1 MKPLIRWSG
10 SKKQMLPKLKPLW
23 QSDRERY
30 IELFAGS
37 ACLFFE
43 LEPTSAVLADKNR
56 ELMDTYVSIKK
67 EPGAVHDALLSM
79 GAGKQG
85 YAEVRAQD
93 TSELT
98 PARRAARFIYLMR
111 HCYGGVYRTNRSG
124 GFNVPYGGG
133 STGQLP
139 TRDSLLAV
147 SKLLQHAELFNGDFT
162 AAVEEYRPG
171 DFVYLDPP
179 YADVLDRRGLQYGY
193 DSFLSDEL
201 GRLVAE
207 LDRIVAAGAEFVLS
221 YADTPE
227 ARAALERYGPT
238 QVTVQR
244 SLARNPEQRGV
255 AQELLCT
262 SFERVPA

>member
-1 MKPLIRWSG
+1 MKPLVRWSG
-10 SKKQMLPKLKPLW
+10 SKKQMLPKLKALW
-23 QSDRERY
+23 QSEHKRY

-56 ELMDTYVSIKK
+56 ELMDTYASIKK
-67 EPGAVHDALLSM
+67 EPEAIHDALLST
-79 GAGKQG
+79 GAGKQA
-85 YAEVRAQD
+85 YAEVRGQD
-93 TSELT
+93 PSELT
-98 PARRAARFIYLMR
+98 PAQRAARFIYLMR
-111 HCYGGVYRTNRSG
+111 YCYGGVYRTNRSG
-124 GFNVPYGGG
+124 SFNVPYGGG

-139 TRDSLLAV
+139 TRDGLLAA
-147 SKLLQHAELFNGDFT
+147 SELLQGAELFNGDFA
-162 AAVEEYRPG
+162 AAVDEYRPG

-207 LDRIVAAGAEFVLS
+207 LDRIVAAGAQFVLS
-221 YADTPE
+221 YADTPA
-227 ARAALERYGPT
+227 ARTALERYSPT

-244 SLARNPEQRGV
+244 SLARNAEQRGV
-255 AQELLCT
+255 ARELMCT